1 MYIGFQFKMSYR
13 FLNFNTCQPY
23 LKLMQQAAVYFHQAG
38 NLLVKNYNCFG
49 YRAALGISK
58 QVKKIVKPKH

>member
-1 MYIGFQFKMSYR
+1 MVRKVYV
-13 FLNFNTCQPY
+13 
-23 LKLMQQAAVYFHQAG
+23 LKLMQQAAVYFHKAG